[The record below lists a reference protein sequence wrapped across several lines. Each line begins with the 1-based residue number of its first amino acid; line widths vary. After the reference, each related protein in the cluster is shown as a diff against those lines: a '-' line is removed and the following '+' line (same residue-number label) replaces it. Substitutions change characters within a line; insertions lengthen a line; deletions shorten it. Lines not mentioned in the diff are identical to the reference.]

1 MSHQLLSSPSP
12 AQSETLGRILCP
24 VGSFVCTPEGT
35 AEPLHTSK
43 GYRGS
48 AAVVEG
54 PSCEQDRALGLFQY
68 REGQHICHPPCKC
81 ACICVGVCTVTT
93 SCLTD
98 ACAHSGLKGQRS
110 YLPLAQSIQFVI
122 SINIKRTIHC
132 TVYITTCIIF

>member
-12 AQSETLGRILCP
+12 ARSETLGRTLCP

-48 AAVVEG
+48 VAVVEG
-54 PSCEQDRALGLFQY
+54 PSCEQGRALGLFQY

-81 ACICVGVCTVTT
+81 AGVCVCVCVCGYVWVGGCMCVQWI
-93 SCLTD
+93 SDYHLPDKCLYMLTQD
-98 ACAHSGLKGQRS
+98 
-110 YLPLAQSIQFVI
+110 
-122 SINIKRTIHC
+122 
-132 TVYITTCIIF
+132 